1 VLQADALEL
10 KYHKQ
15 TVENSTAAAIK
26 GILKVFIL
34 RDALFG

>member
-15 TVENSTAAAIK
+15 TAENSTATAIK